1 MGHRVE
7 KEVAFPLKD
16 VRLIIPYET
25 TQRVK
30 VRDPE
35 TGSWTFPLTTVYR
48 DVVIDNVVM
57 ERHTT
62 GIDPFT
68 GIDHGDA
75 EIPKDHQYDP
85 VTGLPIFSRYIAGT
99 RHRIEW
105 PWEYTK
111 EDKLEDAAAIE
122 DGNEDR
128 QSLLQR
134 AMTTLR
140 HPIKSLKGDKK
151 AADAKTAAVIEAK
164 ENKLNKD
171 IIDEVQKTEA
181 NLLDVRKTTQ
191 PKSKDPR
198 HKDAYDETDTTRN
211 IVEAEYD
218 MKFSLVHPPFPDSLF
233 DELRGH
239 IQDFDAESRK
249 NDTAPREK
257 RPRRATEQGMAA
269 REAARAKHTA
279 ALRMKTPMQLRWE
292 VEHAKK
298 IKLQKSKPLV
308 QPEQLMAALGR
319 HLGQVQGKKK
329 GTSEEV
335 D

>member
-1 MGHRVE
+1 V
-7 KEVAFPLKD
+7 PISIND
-16 VRLIIPYET
+16 VRLVHPYET

-35 TGSWTFPLTTVYR
+35 TGKWTYPLTTVYR
-48 DVVIDNVVM
+48 DVVIDNITM

-68 GIDHGDA
+68 GVDYGDA

-111 EDKLEDAAAIE
+111 EDKLEDAAAAE
-122 DGNEDR
+122 DGKEDKQTFLR
-128 QSLLQR
+128 R

-140 HPIKSLKGDKK
+140 HPIKSLKGTSSK
-151 AADAKTAAVIEAK
+151 AADAKTATGIGAEEAR
-164 ENKLNKD
+164 LNKD
-171 IIDEVQKTEA
+171 IIDEVQETEA
-181 NLLDVRKTTQ
+181 ELLDERRTMQ

-198 HKDAYDETDTTRN
+198 QKDAYDETDTTRN

-218 MKFSLVHPPFPDSLF
+218 MKFSLVHPPFPESLF
-233 DELRGH
+233 DELRGD
-239 IQDFDAESRK
+239 IQDFHAESRK
-249 NDTAPREK
+249 DDTAPREK
-257 RPRRATEQGMAA
+257 RPRRVTEQGMLA
-269 REAARAKHTA
+269 REAARAKHA
-279 ALRMKTPMQLRWE
+279 AAMKMKTPMQLRWE

-298 IKLQKSKPLV
+298 VKLQKTKPLV

-319 HLGQVQGKKK
+319 HMGQVKEKKK
-329 GTSEEV
+329 SRSEEV